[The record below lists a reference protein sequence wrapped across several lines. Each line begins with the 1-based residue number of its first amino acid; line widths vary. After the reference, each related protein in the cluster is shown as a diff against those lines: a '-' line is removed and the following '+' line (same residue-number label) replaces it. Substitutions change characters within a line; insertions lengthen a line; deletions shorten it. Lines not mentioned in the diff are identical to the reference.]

1 MISNLMPEIET
12 RDSARRSRGA
22 RSCGLLFLF
31 LLIALVGLAP
41 GAFAQRQQAEPEASS
56 GDTERALATTSRHM
70 ISTANALASEA
81 GREMLREGGSAVD
94 AAIAAQLVL
103 GLVEPQS
110 SGLGGGAFLIHWNKA
125 AKELKAYDGR
135 ETAPQT
141 ATPDRFL
148 KDGKPMPFKTAVNS
162 GLSIGTPGAVRLL
175 ETVHRAHGK
184 LPWARLFEPAIKLSE
199 QGFNVSRRLNFLLRW
214 FGVEVFDAAARRY
227 FFDES
232 GSARPTGYLLK
243 NPEYAATLRA
253 IAAGGAQAFYE
264 GPIAEA
270 VVAAAKGAPNVPGD
284 LALSDL
290 AAYAVKERAPLCFAY
305 DARRICGMG
314 PPSSG
319 GVAVAQTM
327 KLLEPFDLGL
337 GPDAAMSAEAM
348 HLITEAEKLA
358 YADRDRYLADPDF
371 VPVPVAG
378 LLDPA
383 YLDSR
388 RALIGHDQVMAP
400 PPAGEPPGVEKRA
413 FGDDATLESVG
424 TSHLSIIDDDGN
436 AVAFTTTIEG
446 AFGSGVWAAGFLL
459 NNQLTDFS
467 MKPVDAEGRPVANR
481 VEGGKR
487 PRSTMAPTIVFD
499 DNGDNQVFAVL
510 GSPGGSRIILYVV
523 KSLVALLDWDIDAQ
537 AAAALTNFGSM
548 GGPAEIEYG
557 WASLWYA
564 LKLKGYGHGI
574 RPDLM
579 NSGLHIIVVR
589 GGRLEGGADPRREGA
604 ALGD

>member
-1 MISNLMPEIET
+1 MIINLMPDIEM
-12 RDSARRSRGA
+12 RDSARRSCGA
-22 RSCGLLFLF
+22 RSRGLLFPF

-41 GAFAQRQQAEPEASS
+41 SAFAQRQQAEPEASS
-56 GDTERALATTSRHM
+56 GDTDRALATTKRHM
-70 ISTANALASEA
+70 ITTANALASEA

-135 ETAPQT
+135 ETAPKT
-141 ATPDRFL
+141 AVPERFL

-214 FGVEVFDAAARRY
+214 FGVDVFDPAARRY

-243 NPEYAATLRA
+243 NPEYAATLKA
-253 IAAGGAQAFYE
+253 IAAGGAQAFYG

-305 DARRICGMG
+305 DARRVCSMG

-327 KLLEPFDLGL
+327 KLLEPFDLGR

-378 LLDPA
+378 LLDRA

-499 DNGDNQVFAVL
+499 DKGEVFAVL

-523 KSLVALLDWDIDAQ
+523 KALVALLDWDLDAQ

-548 GGPAEIEYG
+548 GGAAEIEIG
-557 WASLWYA
+557 WASLWHG
-564 LKLKGYGHGI
+564 LKLKRYGHGLS
-574 RPDLM
+574 PDLM
-579 NSGLHIIVVR
+579 NSGLHILVVR
-589 GGRLEGGADPRREGA
+589 GGQLEGGADPRREGA

>member
-1 MISNLMPEIET
+1 MPE
-12 RDSARRSRGA
+12 A
-22 RSCGLLFLF
+22 
-31 LLIALVGLAP
+31 
-41 GAFAQRQQAEPEASS
+41 RQQVEPEASS
-56 GDTERALATTSRHM
+56 GDTDRALATTKRHM
-70 ISTANALASEA
+70 ITTANALASEA

-125 AKELKAYDGR
+125 TKELKAYDGR
-135 ETAPQT
+135 ETAPKT
-141 ATPDRFL
+141 AVPERFL
-148 KDGKPMPFKTAVNS
+148 KDGKPMSFDAAVHS
-162 GLSIGTPGAVRLL
+162 GLSNGTPGAVRLL

-214 FGVEVFDAAARRY
+214 FGADVFDPAARRY

-232 GSARPTGYLLK
+232 GNARPKGYLLK
-243 NPEYAATLRA
+243 NPEYAATLKA

-270 VVAAAKGAPNVPGD
+270 VVAAAKGAHNAAGD
-284 LALSDL
+284 LTLSDL
-290 AAYAVKERAPLCFAY
+290 AAYEVKERAPLCVTY

-327 KLLEPFDLGL
+327 KLLEPFDLGR

-378 LLDPA
+378 LLDPG
-383 YLDSR
+383 YLDQR
-388 RALIGHDQVMAP
+388 RALIAKDQVMSP

-436 AVAFTTTIEG
+436 AVTFTTTIEG
-446 AFGSGVWAAGFLL
+446 AFGSGVWSAGFLL

-499 DNGDNQVFAVL
+499 DKGEVFAVL

-523 KSLVALLDWDIDAQ
+523 KALVALLDWDLDAQ

-548 GGPAEIEYG
+548 GGAAEIEIG
-557 WASLWYA
+557 WASLWHG
-564 LKLKGYGHGI
+564 LKLKRYGHGLS
-574 RPDLM
+574 PDLM
-579 NSGLHIIVVR
+579 NSGLHILVVR
-589 GGRLEGGADPRREGA
+589 DGQLEGGADPRREGA

>member
-1 MISNLMPEIET
+1 
-12 RDSARRSRGA
+12 
-22 RSCGLLFLF
+22 
-31 LLIALVGLAP
+31 
-41 GAFAQRQQAEPEASS
+41 
-56 GDTERALATTSRHM
+56 M

-110 SGLGGGAFLIHWNKA
+110 SGLGGGAFLMHWNKA
-125 AKELKAYDGR
+125 AKELRAYDGR
-135 ETAPQT
+135 ETAPKT
-141 ATPDRFL
+141 AQPDRFL
-148 KDGKPMPFKTAVNS
+148 KDGKPMPFATAVHS

-184 LPWARLFEPAIKLSE
+184 LPWAHLFEPAIKLAE
-199 QGFNVSRRLNFLLRW
+199 QGFNVSRRLNILLRW
-214 FGVEVFDAAARRY
+214 FGVDVFDPAARRY
-227 FFDES
+227 FFDEA

-243 NPEYAATLRA
+243 NPEYAATLKA
-253 IAAGGAQAFYE
+253 IAAGGAKAFYE

-290 AAYAVKERAPLCFAY
+290 AAYAVKERAPLCVTY

-327 KLLEPFDLGL
+327 KLLEPFVLGR
-337 GPDAAMSAEAM
+337 GPDDAMSAQAM

-371 VPVPVAG
+371 VPVPAAG

-388 RALIGHDQVMAP
+388 RALIDPGHAMAP

-499 DNGDNQVFAVL
+499 DDKGQVFAVL

-523 KSLVALLDWDIDAQ
+523 KALVALLDWDLDAQ
-537 AAAALTNFGSM
+537 AATALTNFGSM
-548 GGPAEIEYG
+548 GGPAEIEIG
-557 WASLWYA
+557 WAALWYG
-564 LKLKGYGHGI
+564 LKLKRYGHGLS
-574 RPDLM
+574 PDLM
-579 NSGLHIIVVR
+579 NSGLHIVVV
-589 GGRLEGGADPRREGA
+589 GGGGSLQGGADPRREGA